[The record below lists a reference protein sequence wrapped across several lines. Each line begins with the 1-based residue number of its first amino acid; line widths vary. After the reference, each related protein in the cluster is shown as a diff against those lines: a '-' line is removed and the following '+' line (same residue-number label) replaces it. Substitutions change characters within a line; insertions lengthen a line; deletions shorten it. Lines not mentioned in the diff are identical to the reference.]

1 MGVKNTPF
9 KMNGF
14 SGFGNS
20 PLKTEGHGGAK
31 GHTHSRDVKTS
42 FTRES
47 YYEKGYTNKPKKKRR
62 KPRKNFKYTKVGKF
76 LSRVVGGGKRRAKKS
91 KTVLGCG
98 PGSCGY
104 NKINNGI

>member
-1 MGVKNTPF
+1 MSNSPF

-62 KPRKNFKYTKVGKF
+62 KPRKNFKYTKLGKF
-76 LSRVVGGGKRRAKKS
+76 LGWGRGKSRGSSNTTK
-91 KTVLGCG
+91 LGCG
-98 PGSCGY
+98 SGSCPG
-104 NKINNGI
+104 